1 MNNCNPGT
9 DPDILTS
16 QAYSNDENLVIR
28 YRTHELYSRPKVD
41 FAQWVV
47 DTLHWRGD
55 EIVLDVGSG
64 PGSYAKLVQD
74 RTPQGAYI
82 AGDLSLGMA
91 RKVREQVGGP
101 HTHALNLDA
110 QQLPFPDAS
119 FDVVLANHVLHHV
132 PDIDRAL
139 AEIHRVLR
147 PDGCLIATANGQ
159 NTMPEF
165 ETLSRRAC
173 TLLGFP
179 RQEFLAPHRHF
190 TLENGT
196 LRLARVFRAV
206 ARYDLPGA
214 FYFPAVEPVLDYLNS
229 LRAIR
234 APYLPEDVS
243 WDDFMEVMEKQITRL
258 IRHFG
263 ELQVQKL
270 AGTLVATDGGGFA
283 AEYLR
288 RFDNHHAG

>member
-74 RTPQGAYI
+74 RTPQGAYV

-91 RKVREQVGGP
+91 RKAREQVDGP

-132 PDIDRAL
+132 PDIDQAL

-234 APYLPEDVS
+234 APYLPAGVS

>member
-1 MNNCNPGT
+1 MMNSNPGT
-9 DPDILTS
+9 DPDILTT
-16 QAYSNDENLVIR
+16 QAYPNDQNLAIR

-41 FAQWVV
+41 FAQWAV
-47 DTLHWRGD
+47 DTLRWRGD

-64 PGSYAKLVQD
+64 PGSYVKLVQE
-74 RTPQGAYI
+74 RTPHGAYI

-91 RKVREQVGGP
+91 RKARELADSI

-110 QQLPFPDAS
+110 QRLPFPDAT
-119 FDVVLANHVLHHV
+119 FDVVLANHMLHHV

-147 PDGCLIATANGQ
+147 PDGCLVATTNGL

-165 ETLSRRAC
+165 ETLARRAC
-173 TLLGFP
+173 TLLGHP
-179 RQEFLAPHRHF
+179 RQEFPVPHQYF

-214 FYFPAVEPVLDYLNS
+214 FYFPAVEPVIAYLNS

-234 APYLPEDVS
+234 APYLPEGVL
-243 WDDFMEVMEKQITRL
+243 WDDFMDVMEKQITRL

-263 ELQVQKL
+263 ALQVQKL
-270 AGTLVATDGGGFA
+270 AGALVATDGGGFA
-283 AEYLR
+283 ADYLR
-288 RFDNHHAG
+288 RLDNHYAG

>member
-16 QAYSNDENLVIR
+16 QAYSNDENLAIR

-41 FAQWVV
+41 FAQWTV

-55 EIVLDVGSG
+55 ESVLDVGSG

-74 RTPQGAYI
+74 RTPHGAYV

-91 RKVREQVGGP
+91 RKAREQVGGP
-101 HTHALNLDA
+101 HTHALNFDA
-110 QQLPFPDAS
+110 QELPFPDAS

-173 TLLGFP
+173 TLLGYP

-190 TLENGT
+190 ALENGT

-214 FYFPAVEPVLDYLNS
+214 FYFPAVEPAIDYLNS

-234 APYLPEDVS
+234 APYLPAGVS

-270 AGTLVATDGGGFA
+270 AGALVATDGGGFA